1 MDDQTKETKLER
13 VYKAPDELMAQTIK
27 SLLESN
33 GIKVYLKSYQVPMMD
48 SIITYIKG
56 NWGEILV
63 RDEDSDA
70 AKDLIEGF
78 LSETN
83 G

>member
-63 RDEDSDA
+63 LKEDSDA